1 MAEEANMAML
11 VHHILDTARQ
21 RLAVLDRDVCVA
33 DSARI
38 LASPNTPL
46 VVVCDRD
53 GVAVGVISRSDIVN
67 AIACRG
73 VDLFNTKAG
82 EVMTPTMLSCH
93 VDQTLQGVWE
103 SLTARAFR
111 CVPILDGAGRPV
123 GVVHARDLARAL
135 LEEVTEEEALL
146 RDYVLGVGYQ

>member
-1 MAEEANMAML
+1 MVML

-38 LASPNTPL
+38 LASPQTPL
-46 VVVCDRD
+46 VVVCDRN

-67 AIACRG
+67 AIACKG
-73 VDLFNTKAG
+73 VDLFNTSAG
-82 EVMTPTMLSCH
+82 DVMTPTILSCH
-93 VDQTLQGVWE
+93 VDHTLQSVWDN
-103 SLTARAFR
+103 LTSRALR
-111 CVPILDGAGRPV
+111 CAPILDNAGRPQ
-123 GVVHARDLARAL
+123 GIVHARDLARAL